1 MAIKL
6 HTNGNILAP
15 LTEDGNCCCSC
26 AGYCCINEDCVDLN
40 PALGLTCQAC
50 KNAGGICHCSLT
62 KTCANQN
69 DCDCSVGSGAAGTGG
84 SYCVGSGYGVTLV

>member
-26 AGYCCINEDCVDLN
+26 LGYCCINGDCVDLN

-50 KNAGGICHCSLT
+50 KNAGGECHCSLT
-62 KTCANQN
+62 KTCANQD